1 MPSRRSTRQSRRGR
15 TAAEAPGKGSVG
27 RPLVE
32 ACATEVQILHLSSP
46 RSCISLPLSLL
57 LQDKGGCPPTRVCGD
72 SGGNAPRVGL
82 RIGSPARASGDGTSC
97 GRPRRG
103 GSRRATP
110 SAGSRAAADFGKGAR
125 RQHLGKARA
134 CDGSQRAVPSR
145 GGGSRAPADPVGEFL
160 LRRPV
165 DEILQWCLLGAATRT
180 TPGVVLL
187 QAGALANDEP
197 RERRATLSIVV
208 VHAAK
213 PMENYELTSPYIAL
227 PRH

>member
-82 RIGSPARASGDGTSC
+82 RIGSPARASGDGTPR
-97 GRPRRG
+97 GHPRRG
-103 GSRRATP
+103 GSRREMP
-110 SAGSRAAADFGKGAR
+110 SAGSRA
-125 RQHLGKARA
+125 QQILARA
-134 CDGSQRAVPSR
+134 CIKGTLARLARRRIPA
-145 GGGSRAPADPVGEFL
+145 GG
-160 LRRPV
+160 
-165 DEILQWCLLGAATRT
+165 
-180 TPGVVLL
+180 
-187 QAGALANDEP
+187 
-197 RERRATLSIVV
+197 TLSRRWI
-208 VHAAK
+208 
-213 PMENYELTSPYIAL
+213 
-227 PRH
+227 

>member
-1 MPSRRSTRQSRRGR
+1 VP
-15 TAAEAPGKGSVG
+15 P
-27 RPLVE
+27 
-32 ACATEVQILHLSSP
+32 
-46 RSCISLPLSLL
+46 
-57 LQDKGGCPPTRVCGD
+57 PPTRVCGD
-72 SGGNAPRVGL
+72 GGGSAPRVGL
-82 RIGSPARASGDGTSC
+82 RNGSPARASGDGTSC

-197 RERRATLSIVV
+197 RERRATLSIAV